1 LSGYLYSVSLKP
13 DNAPVRLDL
22 TGGWLFCVQVQRVRP
37 AVQGNPAMAEN
48 L

>member
-13 DNAPVRLDL
+13 DNAPVWLDL
-22 TGGWLFCVQVQRVRP
+22 TGGCVFCVQVRRLRP
-37 AVQGNPAMAEN
+37 AVQENPAMAEN